1 MKIQNLSNSP
11 KVPFDLDANILH
23 TDEKV
28 ELVHLLL
35 NPGETLTKH
44 KNPFD
49 VIFFVIE
56 GSGILIVENETL
68 KLKSNDTIKI
78 TSDKNR
84 AWENKSNHIL
94 RLLVIKLIK

>member
-11 KVPFDLDANILH
+11 KVPFDLEAFILH
-23 TDEKV
+23 SEEKI

-35 NPGETLTKH
+35 KPGEELEEH
-44 KNPFD
+44 KNPFN

-56 GSGILIVENETL
+56 GSGILSVEGEEYVL
-68 KLKSNDTIKI
+68 KMNDVTKV

-84 AWENKSNHIL
+84 GWKNNSNNNL
-94 RLLVIKLIK
+94 RLLVIKLL